1 MYYIVFILLISLIII
16 LLFYMLISI
25 EIKYKR
31 DEEND
36 IIIFHIKTGFG
47 LIKYKIEVPYID
59 FLKNV
64 ENIGIRYKVISKSF
78 IGSRDSISIK
88 RMDTIND
95 IIKIIKQIK
104 LNYELNKESIN
115 YLMKKI
121 RINNI
126 ILRISFGFEDAFNT
140 ALFYGVLCTLIIS
153 ILVMLKK
160 KIKMD
165 IKELDL
171 RPVFAKEVLKVEF
184 GCIIEVRLGHI
195 IIGIKKIRNIAKGSV
210 AYGTAYTSIN
220 ENNP

>member
-1 MYYIVFILLISLIII
+1 
-16 LLFYMLISI
+16 MLISI